1 MIQGGNVVVRS
12 MKVTLGSNIG
22 ALKAL
27 RSLQK
32 STERL
37 NSVFQRLS
45 SGQRINRASDDAAGL
60 AIAESLKADQKI
72 INQGVRNLNDG
83 ATLLNIAD
91 SALESLSAI
100 TLRLK
105 ELAQQ
110 ASNGTLSGT
119 QRQVLDK
126 EAQALSKE
134 YTRIVQTTSYNG
146 IKLLD
151 GSLGN

>member
-1 MIQGGNVVVRS
+1 